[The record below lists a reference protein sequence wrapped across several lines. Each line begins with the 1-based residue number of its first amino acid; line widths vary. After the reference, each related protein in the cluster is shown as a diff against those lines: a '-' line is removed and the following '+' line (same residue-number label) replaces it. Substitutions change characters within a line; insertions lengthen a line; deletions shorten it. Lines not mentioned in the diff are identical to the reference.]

1 MRDSFSC
8 VRISTPSGAET
19 LPDASPRAGSKVVP
33 LSPSADRPIPVRRI
47 HWKSAVRIIPSV
59 FPPADLFKRVAAAS
73 DLDAVHSIESAFNP
87 RLVGHGTLGRDERL
101 TGPGS
106 GYIMAAF
113 THVSPDGSRF
123 SNGTFGVFYAAQ
135 REAVAIAE
143 TRYHR
148 ERFMLATREA
158 PCELDM
164 RVLSVTV
171 KAPLHDL
178 RGMRAILPDVY
189 RLADYSASQLLG
201 GVLRA
206 GGSTGV
212 VYDSVRLEG
221 GRCAGVFR
229 PRALSQCRERK
240 HLRYVWDG
248 SSITSVLEIKRLPAR
263 PRRRS

>member
-1 MRDSFSC
+1 MRN
-8 VRISTPSGAET
+8 GAET
-19 LPDASPRAGSKVVP
+19 LPERPSRGDSKVVP
-33 LSPSADRPIPVRRI
+33 LAPSADRPIPVRRI

-59 FPPADLFKRVAAAS
+59 FPPADLFKRVAS
-73 DLDAVHSIESAFNP
+73 TGDLDAVHAIEGAFNP
-87 RLVGHGTLGRDERL
+87 RLRAAGEVSSGREERAV
-101 TGPGS
+101 GPGS
-106 GYIMAAF
+106 SYIMAAF

-135 REAVAIAE
+135 RESVAIAE

-148 ERFMLATREA
+148 ERFMRATREA

-171 KAPLHDL
+171 RAPLHDL
-178 RGMRAILPDVY
+178 RGMRTILPDVY
-189 RLADYSASQLLG
+189 RLADYTASQLLG

-206 GGSTGV
+206 GGSNGV
-212 VYDSVRLEG
+212 VYDSVRLDG

-229 PRALSQCRERK
+229 PRALSHCRERK

-248 SSITSVLEIKRLPAR
+248 ASITQVLEIRRLPAR
-263 PRRRS
+263 PRPRA